1 MEDFIPDCLEIVS
14 ATREDYKLLA
24 HYHYRPAPLG
34 PIDHIFK
41 TIAKPPH
48 TDAFPNPIAVIVYSM
63 PLPQQ
68 GARDKLTNNYFK
80 QARTSIGNLRLIN
93 SKIRYISRFIVDPR
107 FQKLGIGTALLQ
119 ETLRRQSVPI
129 VETQTP
135 IDFTNKIFQA
145 AGFHLS
151 YTSTPANYARFLQAL
166 EAIGLNE
173 QATSCPPAVHAR
185 LNHLGSAERDI
196 IEKQI
201 HAFLTPFRHRKDMD
215 HSLERTAHFCS
226 KIPYPRAYLI
236 WHNPAAP
243 RYDEK
248 PAENAGTLTMEG
260 RGGGADGIQ
269 QTEPITKKPEH
280 TPERTA

>member
-1 MEDFIPDCLEIVS
+1 MEDFVPDCLEIVA
-14 ATREDYKLLA
+14 ATREDYKRLA
-24 HYHYRPAPLG
+24 HYHYRPEPLG

-41 TIAKPPH
+41 TIGKPPH

-107 FQKLGIGTALLQ
+107 FQKMSIGTGLLQ

-135 IDFTNKIFQA
+135 IDFTNKIFQK

-151 YTSTPANYARFLQAL
+151 YTPTPPSYSRFLQAL
-166 EAIGLNE
+166 ESIGLNE
-173 QATSCPPAVHAR
+173 QSTSCPPAVHAR
-185 LNHLGSAERDI
+185 LNALQGEKREL

-201 HAFLTPFRHRKDMD
+201 LAFLNPFRHRKDME

-236 WHNPAAP
+236 WHNPRAP
-243 RYDEK
+243 RYDQ
-248 PAENAGTLTMEG
+248 TQSDI
-260 RGGGADGIQ
+260 ADGPTMGDGGECDGI
-269 QTEPITKKPEH
+269 
-280 TPERTA
+280 